1 MWRGRLRTKMM
12 FMTSLLSQPF
22 STAHSDAIVRA
33 GLKRRLRS
41 RFAAK

>member
-1 MWRGRLRTKMM
+1 MWSGGLRSKMM
-12 FMTSLLSQPF
+12 SMTSLLSQPF

-41 RFAAK
+41 RFSAK